1 MTLTASDPVAQPD
14 PVPPAPAPAPVATE
28 RRLWRSWF
36 VYSLSSVASRL
47 IGFLML
53 PIYTRVLSPEEFGI
67 RAMVTVGVDLVG
79 MVCSLGL
86 TTAMIRH
93 YTGDRGEGRQ
103 PVAVS
108 TAYVTGA
115 LVLGTGVGLG
125 LLAAPWLAM
134 LVLGDAAYAGFL
146 RLGLVS
152 LFFINTMDIG
162 LAYLRVRGRAT
173 TVALVSVSTLG
184 LTLTSN
190 IVLVVL
196 LRWGVA
202 GILYGE
208 IATYALFSV
217 LLARL
222 TLREVGLRVSFPLAR
237 RMIAYGA
244 PLTLM
249 PFAWLLVN
257 RSDGVFLTHQGSLAA
272 AGIYALAIQCAQVLL
287 MAIVMPFRDAWDPG
301 QFELAR
307 DPDGQRAYRRTFQ
320 AFTFTIVIAALAF
333 AVAADDVI
341 RVMAA
346 PQFHSAASVVPVLL
360 AAHVVMGM
368 SLFFNSGLL
377 VKNRTALLGA
387 VALVTAGVNVAANAI
402 LVPRYFA
409 LGAASSR
416 LIALLVMAG
425 LTYVLAQRLWPQR
438 PDFAALAKVVALALA
453 GFAVSRFVPDGSLIV
468 SLTLKAALVVA
479 VAVLGVGIGALD
491 RHDVRRIATM
501 LLERL
506 GRWRRGSVAD
516 TTA

>member
-1 MTLTASDPVAQPD
+1 MG
-14 PVPPAPAPAPVATE
+14 TE
-28 RRLWRSWF
+28 RRLWRSWL
-36 VYSLSSVASRL
+36 VYSLTSVASRL

-67 RAMVTVGVDLVG
+67 RAMVVVGVDLVG
-79 MVCSLGL
+79 MLCSLGL

-93 YTGDRGEGRQ
+93 YTGDRGDDRR
-103 PVAVS
+103 PIAVS

-115 LVLGTGVGLG
+115 LVLGTGVALG
-125 LLAAPWLAM
+125 LLTAPWLAT

-152 LFFINTMDIG
+152 LFFQNTMDIG
-162 LAYLRVRGRAT
+162 LAYLRVRERAT
-173 TVALVSVSTLG
+173 TVALLSLSTLV

-208 IATYALFSV
+208 IATYGLCSL
-217 LLARL
+217 LLAGF
-222 TLREVGLRVSFPLAR
+222 TLREVGLRVSFRLAR

-244 PLTLM
+244 PLV
-249 PFAWLLVN
+249 VN

-272 AGIYALAIQCAQVLL
+272 AGIYALAIQCAQVRLV
-287 MAIVMPFRDAWDPG
+287 AVVMPFRDAWDPG

-307 DPDGQRAYRRTFQ
+307 DPNGQRAYRRTFQ

-341 RVMAA
+341 RIMAA

-360 AAHVVMGM
+360 AAHVVTGM

-387 VALVTAGVNVAANAI
+387 VALVTAAVNVAANAM
-402 LVPRYFA
+402 LVPRYVA

-416 LIALLVMAG
+416 LLALLVMAG

-438 PDFAALAKVVALALA
+438 PDFAALAKIVALALA
-453 GFAVSRFVPDGSLIV
+453 GFGLSRLVPDGSLIV
-468 SLTLKAALVVA
+468 SLTLKAVVVLG
-479 VAVLGVGIGALD
+479 VAVLGVGIGAVD
-491 RHDVRRIATM
+491 RQDVRRIATL

-506 GRWRRGSVAD
+506 GRWRRRLVAD
-516 TTA
+516 TTT

>member
-1 MTLTASDPVAQPD
+1 MAEGPAS
-14 PVPPAPAPAPVATE
+14 E

-93 YTGDRGEGRQ
+93 YTGERGQGRH
-103 PVAVS
+103 PAAVS
-108 TAYVTGA
+108 TAYVTGT

-125 LLAAPWLAM
+125 MLAAPWLAT
-134 LVLGDAAYAGFL
+134 LVLGDAAHAGFL
-146 RLGLVS
+146 RLALLS
-152 LFFINTMDIG
+152 LFFMNTMDIG
-162 LAYLRVRGRAT
+162 LAYLRVRQRAA
-173 TVALVSVSTLG
+173 TVALMSLSTLG
-184 LTLTSN
+184 LTLASN
-190 IVLVVL
+190 IVLVVF

-208 IATYALFSV
+208 ILTYGIFSTI
-217 LLARL
+217 LARM
-222 TLREVGLRVSFPLAR
+222 TLREVGLRVSLDLFR
-237 RMIAYGA
+237 RMVAYGA

-257 RSDGVFLTHQGSLAA
+257 RSDGVFLTHQGSLGA
-272 AGIYALAIQCAQVLL
+272 AGIYALAIQYAQVLL
-287 MAIVMPFRDAWDPG
+287 LAIIMPFRDAWDPG

-307 DPDGQRAYRRTFQ
+307 DPDAQRAYRRTFQ
-320 AFTFTIVIAALAF
+320 AFTFTIVIAGLAF
-333 AVAADDVI
+333 AIAADDVI
-341 RVMAA
+341 HMMAA
-346 PQFHSAASVVPVLL
+346 PPFHSAAIVVPVLL

-387 VALVTAGVNVAANAI
+387 VALVTAAVNVAANAV

-409 LGAASSR
+409 LGAATSR
-416 LIALLVMAG
+416 LIALVVMAA

-438 PDFAALAKVVALALA
+438 PDFAALAKVVCLALA
-453 GFAVSRFVPDGSLIV
+453 GFALSRLLPHEPLILSLAIKASIV
-468 SLTLKAALVVA
+468 GVVVVLSVVVGA
-479 VAVLGVGIGALD
+479 VDRRDLRRVAGLLREHLD
-491 RHDVRRIATM
+491 RVRR
-501 LLERL
+501 RP
-506 GRWRRGSVAD
+506 VAD
-516 TTA
+516 PAR

>member
-1 MTLTASDPVAQPD
+1 MALSAHDRLDHVEA
-14 PVPPAPAPAPVATE
+14 PPAAAPAPAATE
-28 RRLWRSWF
+28 RRLWRNWI
-36 VYSLSSVASRL
+36 VYALSSVAGRL

-67 RAMVTVGVDLVG
+67 RAMVVVGVDLVG

-93 YTGDRGEGRQ
+93 YTGDRGESRR
-103 PVAVS
+103 PIAVS

-125 LLAAPWLAM
+125 LLAAPWLAT
-134 LVLGDAAYAGFL
+134 LVLGDPAYAGFL

-162 LAYLRVRGRAT
+162 LAYLRVRERAT
-173 TVALVSVSTLG
+173 TVALVSLATLV

-208 IATYALFSV
+208 IATYGLFS
-217 LLARL
+217 LILARL
-222 TLREVGLRVSFPLAR
+222 TLREVGLRVSLRLAR
-237 RMIAYGA
+237 QMIVYGA

-257 RSDGVFLTHQGSLAA
+257 RSDGVFLTHQGSLGA

-287 MAIVMPFRDAWDPG
+287 LAVVMPFRDAWDPG
-301 QFELAR
+301 QFEVAR
-307 DPDGQRAYRRTFQ
+307 DPDAQRAYRRTFQ
-320 AFTFTIVIAALAF
+320 AFTFTIVIAGLAF
-333 AVAADDVI
+333 AVAANDVI
-341 RVMAA
+341 RVMAT
-346 PQFHSAASVVPVLL
+346 PQFHSASTVVPVLL

-387 VALVTAGVNVAANAI
+387 VALVTAAVNVAANAV

-416 LIALLVMAG
+416 LIALLAMAG

-438 PDFAALAKVVALALA
+438 PDFGALAKVVVLALA
-453 GFAVSRFVPDGSLIV
+453 AFGISRLIPGESLIV
-468 SLTLKAALVVA
+468 SLGLKAALVLAVITLSVA
-479 VAVLGVGIGALD
+479 VGALD
-491 RHDVRRIATM
+491 RRDLRRILT
-501 LLERL
+501 LLHERL
-506 GRWRRGSVAD
+506 ARLRRAVAD

>member
-1 MTLTASDPVAQPD
+1 MAFTAQNRLDHVDA
-14 PVPPAPAPAPVATE
+14 PPAPAPAPATTE
-28 RRLWRSWF
+28 RRLWRNWI
-36 VYSLSSVASRL
+36 VYSLSSVAGRL
-47 IGFLML
+47 VGFLML

-93 YTGDRGEGRQ
+93 YTGDRGESRR
-103 PVAVS
+103 PIAVS

-125 LLAAPWLAM
+125 LLTAPWLAT

-146 RLGLVS
+146 RLGLIS

-162 LAYLRVRGRAT
+162 LAYLRVRERTT
-173 TVALVSVSTLG
+173 TVVLVSLSTLV
-184 LTLTSN
+184 LTLTGN
-190 IVLVVL
+190 IVMVVL

-208 IATYALFSV
+208 IVTYGLFS
-217 LLARL
+217 LILARL
-222 TLREVGLRVSFPLAR
+222 TLREVGLRVSLGLAR
-237 RMIAYGA
+237 QMIRYGA

-257 RSDGVFLTHQGSLAA
+257 RSDGVFLTHQGSLGAV
-272 AGIYALAIQCAQVLL
+272 GIYALAIQFAQVLL
-287 MAIVMPFRDAWDPG
+287 LAVVMPFRDAWDPG
-301 QFELAR
+301 QFEVAR

-320 AFTFTIVIAALAF
+320 AFTFTIVTAALAF

-341 RVMAA
+341 RIMAA
-346 PQFHSAASVVPVLL
+346 PQFHAAATVVPVLL

-377 VKNRTALLGA
+377 VKNRTTVLGA
-387 VALVTAGVNVAANAI
+387 IAVVTAAVNVAANAA

-416 LIALLVMAG
+416 FIALLVMAG

-438 PDFAALAKVVALALA
+438 PDFGALAKVVVVALAA
-453 GFAVSRFVPDGSLIV
+453 FGVSRLVPDESLLV
-468 SLTLKAALVVA
+468 SLGLKAALVATAIVLSLALGAVDRRDLRQA
-479 VAVLGVGIGALD
+479 VA
-491 RHDVRRIATM
+491 
-501 LLERL
+501 LLHERVV
-506 GRWRRGSVAD
+506 RWRRRSVPD
-516 TTA
+516 TAA

>member
-1 MTLTASDPVAQPD
+1 MAPTVSEQIAPSDPPPQPVET
-14 PVPPAPAPAPVATE
+14 PVVATE
-28 RRLWRSWF
+28 RRLWRSWI
-36 VYSLSSVASRL
+36 VYSLSSVASRV

-93 YTGDRGEGRQ
+93 YTGDRGHGRR
-103 PVAVS
+103 PIAVS

-125 LLAAPWLAM
+125 LLAAPWLAT
-134 LVLGDAAYAGFL
+134 LVLGDAAHAGFL
-146 RLGLVS
+146 RLGLIS
-152 LFFINTMDIG
+152 LFFVNTMDIG
-162 LAYLRVRGRAT
+162 LAYLRVRERAT
-173 TVALVSVSTLG
+173 TVARVSLSTLG

-208 IATYALFSV
+208 IATYGLFS
-217 LLARL
+217 LILAIL
-222 TLREVGLRVSFPLAR
+222 TLREVGLHVSLQLAR
-237 RMIAYGA
+237 RMIVYGA

-257 RSDGVFLTHQGSLAA
+257 RSDGVFLTHQGSLGAT
-272 AGIYALAIQCAQVLL
+272 GIYALAIQCAQVLL
-287 MAIVMPFRDAWDPG
+287 LAIVMPFRDAWDPG

-307 DPDGQRAYRRTFQ
+307 DPDAQRAYRRTFQ
-320 AFTFTIVIAALAF
+320 AFTFTIVIAGLAF
-333 AVAADDVI
+333 AVAAEDVI

-346 PQFHSAASVVPVLL
+346 PQFHSAATVVPILL
-360 AAHVVMGM
+360 AAHVVTGM

-377 VKNRTALLGA
+377 VKNRTALLGL
-387 VALVTAGVNVAANAI
+387 VALVTAAVNVGANAV
-402 LVPRYFA
+402 LVPRYLA

-438 PDFAALAKVVALALA
+438 PDFVALAKVVGLALA
-453 GFAVSRFVPDGSLIV
+453 GFGVSRLVPEDSLIV
-468 SLTLKAALVVA
+468 SIALKAAIVIA
-479 VAVLGVGIGALD
+479 VALVSIAVGALD
-491 RHDVRRIATM
+491 RRDLLRVFALVR
-501 LLERL
+501 ERL
-506 GRWRRGSVAD
+506 ARRRRSVVDAS
-516 TTA
+516 

>member
-1 MTLTASDPVAQPD
+1 MALSAQNRLDDSDAR
-14 PVPPAPAPAPVATE
+14 PAPALAPATTE
-28 RRLWRSWF
+28 RRLWRSWI
-36 VYSLSSVASRL
+36 VYSLSSVAGRL
-47 IGFLML
+47 VGFLML

-93 YTGDRGEGRQ
+93 YTGDRGESRR

-125 LLAAPWLAM
+125 LLTAPWLAT
-134 LVLGDAAYAGFL
+134 LVLGDAAHAGFL
-146 RLGLVS
+146 RLGLIS
-152 LFFINTMDIG
+152 LFFVNTMDIG
-162 LAYLRVRGRAT
+162 LAYLRVRERAT
-173 TVALVSVSTLG
+173 TVVLVSLSTLV

-190 IVLVVL
+190 IVLVVV

-208 IATYALFSV
+208 IVTFGLFS
-217 LLARL
+217 LILARL
-222 TLREVGLRVSFPLAR
+222 VLREVGLGVSLGLAR
-237 RMIAYGA
+237 QMIRYGA

-257 RSDGVFLTHQGSLAA
+257 RSDGVFLTHQGSLGAV
-272 AGIYALAIQCAQVLL
+272 GIYALAIQFAQVLL
-287 MAIVMPFRDAWDPG
+287 LAVVMPFRDAWDPG
-301 QFELAR
+301 QFEVAR

-341 RVMAA
+341 RIMAA
-346 PQFHSAASVVPVLL
+346 PQFHAAATVVPVLL

-377 VKNRTALLGA
+377 VKNRTTMLGA
-387 VALVTAGVNVAANAI
+387 VAVVTAAVNVAANAV

-409 LGAASSR
+409 VGAASSR
-416 LIALLVMAG
+416 FIALLVMAG

-438 PDFAALAKVVALALA
+438 PDFGALAKVVVVALAA
-453 GFAVSRFVPDGSLIV
+453 FGVSRLVPDESLIV
-468 SLTLKAALVVA
+468 SLSLKAAIVA
-479 VAVLGVGIGALD
+479 TAIVLSLALGAVDRRDLRQALGLLHQRVA
-491 RHDVRRIATM
+491 
-501 LLERL
+501 
-506 GRWRRGSVAD
+506 RWRRRSVPD
-516 TTA
+516 TAA

>member
-1 MTLTASDPVAQPD
+1 MALTAHDLAHADVPPVAES
-14 PVPPAPAPAPVATE
+14 PASE
-28 RRLWRSWF
+28 RRLWRSWL

-86 TTAMIRH
+86 TTAMIRY
-93 YTGDRGEGRQ
+93 YTGERGQGRH
-103 PVAVS
+103 PAAVS
-108 TAYVTGA
+108 TAYVTGT

-125 LLAAPWLAM
+125 MLAAPWLAT
-134 LVLGDAAYAGFL
+134 LVLGSAAHADFL
-146 RLGLVS
+146 RLGLMS
-152 LFFINTMDIG
+152 LFFMNTMEIG
-162 LAYLRVRGRAT
+162 LAYLRVRQRAT
-173 TVALVSVSTLG
+173 TVALLSLSTLG
-184 LTLTSN
+184 LTLASN
-190 IVLVVL
+190 IVLVVF

-208 IATYALFSV
+208 ILTYSIFSAI
-217 LLARL
+217 LART
-222 TLREVGLRVSFPLAR
+222 TLREVGLKVSVDLAR
-237 RMIAYGA
+237 RMVAYGA

-257 RSDGVFLTHQGSLAA
+257 RSDGVFLTHQGSLGT

-287 MAIVMPFRDAWDPG
+287 LAIIMPFRDAWDPG

-307 DPDGQRAYRRTFQ
+307 NPDAQRAYRRMFQ
-320 AFTFTIVIAALAF
+320 AFTFTIVIAGLAF
-333 AVAADDVI
+333 AIAADDVI
-341 RVMAA
+341 HVMAA
-346 PQFHSAASVVPVLL
+346 PAFHSAATVVPVLL

-387 VALVTAGVNVAANAI
+387 VALVTAAVNVAANAV

-409 LGAASSR
+409 LGAAASR
-416 LIALLVMAG
+416 LIALLVMAA

-438 PDFAALAKVVALALA
+438 PDFTALAKVVGLALA
-453 GFAVSRFVPDGSLIV
+453 GFALSRLLPREPLIASLAIKASIVGAVVVLSVLAGAIDRRDLRRVGGLLRERLDRIRRRPVPDPI
-468 SLTLKAALVVA
+468 
-479 VAVLGVGIGALD
+479 
-491 RHDVRRIATM
+491 H
-501 LLERL
+501 
-506 GRWRRGSVAD
+506 
-516 TTA
+516 

>member
-1 MTLTASDPVAQPD
+1 MALSASNQIDQLDAPPPVA
-14 PVPPAPAPAPVATE
+14 VAPPVATE
-28 RRLWRSWF
+28 RRLWRSWL

-93 YTGDRGEGRQ
+93 YTGDRGEGRR

-115 LVLGTGVGLG
+115 LVLGTGVTGGILM
-125 LLAAPWLAM
+125 APWLAT

-162 LAYLRVRGRAT
+162 LAYLRIRERAT
-173 TVALVSVSTLG
+173 TVALVSLSTLV

-190 IVLVVL
+190 IVLVVV
-196 LRWGVA
+196 LRWGVV

-208 IATYALFSV
+208 IATYGLFSV

-237 RMIAYGA
+237 RMITYGA

-257 RSDGVFLTHQGSLAA
+257 RSDGVFLTHQGSLSA

-287 MAIVMPFRDAWDPG
+287 LVIVMPFRDAWDPG

-307 DPDGQRAYRRTFQ
+307 DPDAQRAYRRTFQ

-333 AVAADDVI
+333 SVAAEDVI
-341 RVMAA
+341 RIMAA
-346 PQFHSAASVVPVLL
+346 PQFHSAARVVPVLL

-387 VALVTAGVNVAANAI
+387 VALVTAAVNVVANAV

-416 LIALLVMAG
+416 LIALVVMAA

-438 PDFAALAKVVALALA
+438 PDFVALAKVVGLALA
-453 GFAVSRFVPDGSLIV
+453 GFGVSRLVPEDSLIL
-468 SLTLKAALVVA
+468 SLALKAGIVLA
-479 VAVLGVGIGALD
+479 VAVLSVAAGAVD
-491 RHDVRRIATM
+491 RRDLRRVLT
-501 LLERL
+501 LLRERL
-506 GRWRRGSVAD
+506 ARRRASVAD
-516 TTA
+516 TA

>member
-1 MTLTASDPVAQPD
+1 MASSTSDEIELDAAPPVAPR
-14 PVPPAPAPAPVATE
+14 VATE

-93 YTGDRGEGRQ
+93 YTGDQGQQRR
-103 PVAVS
+103 PIAVS

-115 LVLGTGVGLG
+115 LVLGTGVTLG
-125 LLAAPWLAM
+125 LLTAPWLAT

-146 RLGLVS
+146 RLGLIS

-162 LAYLRVRGRAT
+162 LAYLRVRERAA
-173 TVALVSVSTLG
+173 TVALVSLSTLA

-190 IVLVVL
+190 IVLVVV

-208 IATYALFSV
+208 IATFAIFST
-217 LLARL
+217 LLAWL
-222 TLREVGLRVSFPLAR
+222 TLREVGVRVSLGLAR
-237 RMIAYGA
+237 RMIVYGA

-257 RSDGVFLTHQGSLAA
+257 RSDGVFLTHQGSLGA

-287 MAIVMPFRDAWDPG
+287 LSIVMPFRDAWDPG

-307 DPDGQRAYRRTFQ
+307 DPDAQRAYRRTFQ
-320 AFTFTIVIAALAF
+320 AFTFTIIMAALAF

-346 PQFHSAASVVPVLL
+346 PRFHSAATVVPILL

-377 VKNRTALLGA
+377 VKNRTALLGG
-387 VALVTAGVNVAANAI
+387 VALVTAAVNVAANAF

-416 LIALLVMAG
+416 LIALLVMAA
-425 LTYVLAQRLWPQR
+425 LTYILAQRLWPQR
-438 PDFAALAKVVALALA
+438 PDFVALAKLVGLAVA
-453 GFAVSRFVPDGSLIV
+453 GFAVSRFVPEESLIV
-468 SLTLKAALVVA
+468 SLVLKASIVLAVGGLSVA
-479 VAVLGVGIGALD
+479 IGALD
-491 RHDVRRIATM
+491 RRDLLRVVAIVR
-501 LLERL
+501 ERL
-506 GRWRRGSVAD
+506 SRRRGSVAD
-516 TTA
+516 AA

>member
-1 MTLTASDPVAQPD
+1 MTLSAHDRLDHVEAPLVA
-14 PVPPAPAPAPVATE
+14 APAPVATE
-28 RRLWRSWF
+28 RRVWRSWI
-36 VYSLSSVASRL
+36 VYALSSVAGRL

-86 TTAMIRH
+86 TTSMIRH
-93 YTGDRGEGRQ
+93 YSGDRGEGRA
-103 PVAVS
+103 PLAVS

-125 LLAAPWLAM
+125 LLIAPWLAT

-162 LAYLRVRGRAT
+162 LAYLRVRERAT
-173 TVALVSVSTLG
+173 TVVLVSLSTLV

-190 IVLVVL
+190 IVLVVV

-208 IATYALFSV
+208 IATYGLFS
-217 LLARL
+217 LILARL
-222 TLREVGLRVSFPLAR
+222 TLREVGLRVSLALAR
-237 RMIAYGA
+237 RMIRYGA

-257 RSDGVFLTHQGSLAA
+257 RSDGVFLTHQGSLGA

-287 MAIVMPFRDAWDPG
+287 LAVVMPFRDAWDPG
-301 QFELAR
+301 QFEVAR
-307 DPDGQRAYRRTFQ
+307 DPHGERAYRRTFQ
-320 AFTFTIVIAALAF
+320 AFTFTIVIVGLAF

-346 PQFHSAASVVPVLL
+346 PQFHSAATVVPVLL

-377 VKNRTALLGA
+377 VKNRTALLGV
-387 VALVTAGVNVAANAI
+387 VALVTAAVNVAANAV

-416 LIALLVMAG
+416 LIALLVMAA
-425 LTYVLAQRLWPQR
+425 LTYALAQRLWPQR
-438 PDFAALAKVVALALA
+438 PDFAALAKVVVPALV
-453 GFAVSRFVPDGSLIV
+453 GFGVSRLVPHDSLIV
-468 SLTLKAALVVA
+468 SLALKASVVLA
-479 VAVLGVGIGALD
+479 VVGLSIAAGALD
-491 RHDVRRIATM
+491 RRDLRRVIT
-501 LLERL
+501 LLRERL
-506 GRWRRGSVAD
+506 TRRRRSVAD
-516 TTA
+516 TA